1 MEQYRKFADKEK
13 SLRLKEMSEAHTRRL
28 EELKEKQ
35 ARLVNVEEQ
44 LKRDEAKYMERF
56 KR

>member
-1 MEQYRKFADKEK
+1 MEQYRRFADKEK
-13 SLRLKEMSEAHTRRL
+13 SLRLKEMSEAHTQRL